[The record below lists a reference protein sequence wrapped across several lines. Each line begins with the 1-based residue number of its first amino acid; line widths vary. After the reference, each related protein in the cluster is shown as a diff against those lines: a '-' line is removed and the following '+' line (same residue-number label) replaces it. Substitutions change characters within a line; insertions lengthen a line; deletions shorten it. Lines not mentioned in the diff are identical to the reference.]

1 MDAKLNQSD
10 LISLLAKGS
19 NISVAKAEQFTKNF
33 FDLIIEGLEKDG
45 IVKINGLGTFRITD
59 VASRGSVNVNT
70 GEKIEIK
77 GHKKLTFTPSDALK
91 DSVNQPFAM
100 FEPVEVDDTY
110 QPEATAEADNED
122 AADVTDAVEL
132 PENNEEVTDDS
143 ADAVKT
149 TVVLEE
155 TDDITEVSDETVAT
169 QADEDVE
176 SGETT
181 TEVADSTIEEQVVE
195 EEAAV
200 EPETNGAQ
208 EPAETAVPVAGQQE
222 PVAAKKKSKWGFAI
236 FLILG
241 FAIGFVAVKMLERDG
256 GSDAEESETDNNAKT
271 TLIADNVSE
280 PAVADNKTTASIDTL
295 VAVVDDSV
303 TTSEEPEQH
312 VENIPAEEEVQDVYT
327 FVMVEELAAIKLKE
341 ISMADTLLYIAD
353 GELARHTVAP
363 DETVVKIAH
372 KYFGDKKLWPYIV
385 KYNNMRNPNSL
396 RNGMEIAI
404 PRLQPKK

>member
-33 FDLIIEGLEKDG
+33 FDMIIEGLEKDG

-77 GHKKLTFTPSDALK
+77 GHKKLTFTPADALK

-110 QPEATAEADNED
+110 QPEATADADNED
-122 AADVTDAVEL
+122 TADVTDAVEL

-149 TVVLEE
+149 TVVVEE

-208 EPAETAVPVAGQQE
+208 EPAETALPVT
-222 PVAAKKKSKWGFAI
+222 VAAKKKSKWGFAI

-241 FAIGFVAVKMLERDG
+241 FAVGFVAVKMLGREG

-303 TTSEEPEQH
+303 TASEEPEQQ

-341 ISMADTLLYIAD
+341 ISMADTLLYVAD